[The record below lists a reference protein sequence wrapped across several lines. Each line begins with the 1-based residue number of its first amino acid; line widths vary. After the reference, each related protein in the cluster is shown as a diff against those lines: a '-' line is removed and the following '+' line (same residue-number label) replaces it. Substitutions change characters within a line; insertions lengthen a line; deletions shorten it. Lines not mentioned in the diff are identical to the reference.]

1 MRKQFFMFTILL
13 WVVMS
18 YGCSNQQDSTA
29 INEKLEMIIEDEVI
43 SKEDPGV
50 TEEILADGM
59 DLSSY
64 AQIPDNAI
72 QEFWSWSEGRARVGY
87 DPDGGYSYWKVT
99 KELAEEYITFLTEEM
114 V

>member
-59 DLSSY
+59 DLR
-64 AQIPDNAI
+64 I
-72 QEFWSWSEGRARVGY
+72 QW
-87 DPDGGYSYWKVT
+87 
-99 KELAEEYITFLTEEM
+99 
-114 V
+114 